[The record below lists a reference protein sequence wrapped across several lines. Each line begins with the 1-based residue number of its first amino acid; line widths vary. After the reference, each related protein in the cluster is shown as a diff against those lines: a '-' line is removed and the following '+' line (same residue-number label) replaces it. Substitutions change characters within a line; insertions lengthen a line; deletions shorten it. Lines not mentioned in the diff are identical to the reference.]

1 MHRAGNAGFSLIELM
16 VTIAILA
23 ILLAI
28 AFPSFEGS
36 MRSNRLAT
44 TTNELLASVSLA
56 RSEAIKNTHGAGI
69 CASADGL
76 TCSNDW
82 NLGWLVWAD
91 GGNVAANHGSFQQA
105 SDTVIRVVD
114 AHPRLVLDVHDG
126 ASASA
131 PVSRIGF
138 DYRGRPVGVPT
149 PATFNLQPDTCPA
162 GQELVREL
170 TLNASGQL
178 INHKAACTP

>member
-1 MHRAGNAGFSLIELM
+1 MRRAGNAGFSLIELL
-16 VTIAILA
+16 VTIAIVA
-23 ILLAI
+23 ILLAV

-56 RSEAIKNTHGAGI
+56 RSEAIKNTNGAGV

-76 TCSNDW
+76 TCGDDW

-114 AHPRLVLDVHDG
+114 AHSRLVLDVEDG
-126 ASASA
+126 SGGS
-131 PVSRIGF
+131 VEEIGF

-149 PATFNLQPDTCPA
+149 PAMFNLRPDTCPG

-178 INHKAACTP
+178 VNHKAACDP